1 MHKRVCREEYRENK
15 GVGNLAKRKNKKL
28 IYESI
33 ERYVEELRKRD
44 IDILA
49 AYLFGSYA
57 KGRATEWSD
66 IDVALLTRQFIGDSF
81 DFKFLLMKIARE
93 IDFNIEPHPYLVDE
107 FNEDNPLA
115 AEVIRTGERV
125 V

>member
-1 MHKRVCREEYRENK
+1 M
-15 GVGNLAKRKNKKL
+15 AKRKDKKL

-33 ERYVEELRKRD
+33 ERYINELRKRN
-44 IDILA
+44 IEVVA

-66 IDVALLTRQFIGDSF
+66 IDVAILTKKSIGDSF

-93 IDFNIEPHPYLVDE
+93 INFDIEPHPYLVDE
-107 FNEDNPLA
+107 FNEDNPFA
-115 AEVIRTGERV
+115 AEVIKTGEKV

>member
-1 MHKRVCREEYRENK
+1 M
-15 GVGNLAKRKNKKL
+15 AKRKDKKL

-33 ERYVEELRKRD
+33 ERYINELRKRN
-44 IDILA
+44 IEVVA

-66 IDVALLTRQFIGDSF
+66 IDVALLTKKFIGDSF

-93 IDFNIEPHPYLVDE
+93 INFDIEPHPYLVDE
-107 FNEDNPLA
+107 FNEDNPFA
-115 AEVIRTGERV
+115 AEVIKTGEKV

>member
-1 MHKRVCREEYRENK
+1 M
-15 GVGNLAKRKNKKL
+15 AKRKDKKL

-33 ERYVEELRKRD
+33 ERYINELRKRN
-44 IDILA
+44 IEVVA

-66 IDVALLTRQFIGDSF
+66 IDVAILTKKFIGDSF

-93 IDFNIEPHPYLVDE
+93 INFDIEPHPYLVDE
-107 FNEDNPLA
+107 FNEDNPFA
-115 AEVIRTGERV
+115 AEVIKTGEKV

>member
-1 MHKRVCREEYRENK
+1 M
-15 GVGNLAKRKNKKL
+15 AKRKDKKL

-44 IDILA
+44 VDILA

-57 KGRATEWSD
+57 KGMATEWSD

>member
-1 MHKRVCREEYRENK
+1 M
-15 GVGNLAKRKNKKL
+15 AKRKDKKL